1 MPGHSRGRP
10 APGDRHASKSQAA
23 LRILALSISVAEH
36 RRRRLS
42 TTPVLLLRAKAAGGY
57 SMVADLTAYPW
68 VLGVHQKEST
78 ATLMEELSEMMRRA
92 EALAGRLQGKPG
104 M

>member
-1 MPGHSRGRP
+1 
-10 APGDRHASKSQAA
+10 
-23 LRILALSISVAEH
+23 
-36 RRRRLS
+36 
-42 TTPVLLLRAKAAGGY
+42 VLLLRAKAAGGY

>member
-1 MPGHSRGRP
+1 MPRHSRGRP
-10 APGDRHASKSQAA
+10 APGDRHAPKSQAA

-36 RRRRLS
+36 RRRRLW